1 MNNKRGSVLP
11 PKRCSRYIFFKSD
24 LCYKAR
30 FNKELKT
37 MVLERE
43 LSFRLNA
50 EQHDFLRALAKA
62 NGVTVTSIIRDALNE
77 YLNVGE

>member
-1 MNNKRGSVLP
+1 
-11 PKRCSRYIFFKSD
+11 
-24 LCYKAR
+24 
-30 FNKELKT
+30 